1 MPGDLALVYERFKEK
16 YSTSKKTYV
25 RAAITFLCYKLTG
38 YITVLNKKSRWLKV
52 KLLKVQ

>member
-25 RAAITFLCYKLTG
+25 RAAITFYVT
-38 YITVLNKKSRWLKV
+38 N
-52 KLLKVQ
+52 